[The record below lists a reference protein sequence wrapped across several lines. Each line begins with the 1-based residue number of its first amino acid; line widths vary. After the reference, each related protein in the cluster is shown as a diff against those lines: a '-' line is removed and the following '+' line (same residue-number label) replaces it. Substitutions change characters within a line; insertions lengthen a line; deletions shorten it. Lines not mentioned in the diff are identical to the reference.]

1 MKKWIGIILLAGGC
15 ATTPDYKTP
24 PAPAV
29 TGYTASPMQTGGG
42 DTQRLVEGATV
53 APSWWQ
59 AFGSA
64 KLDALIEQALLASPT
79 LEAAHATL
87 RQAQHTYA
95 ARSGDTRYPQVDAAL
110 GASRRRFT
118 GAANGQPGAENT
130 FNLYGASVS
139 LHYDADLFGGNRRA
153 LDALAAQTT
162 HRQWQLEQA
171 RLMLVSS
178 VAATA
183 ITQAKWTARIETSAR
198 VLEALTG
205 QLALTRRQRELGAAS
220 DRDVLALQEQAAQ
233 AEAAIPVLRQARD
246 QASHLL
252 AELAGTVPSEAGLPA
267 FTLDDF
273 TLPPE
278 LPLQMP
284 SEWVRR
290 RPDIRAAEALLQASV
305 AEHAVAIARL
315 YPQLVIGAD
324 IGSQSLDADKLFSPG
339 TLVWGLAGQ
348 LVQPLFSRG
357 RRSQA
362 RAAEAGFDAA
372 AAHYRQTV
380 LQAFREVA
388 DVLRALEHNRDVLTA
403 QTAAQTAATE
413 ALALMQRRQALGA
426 ASDLEVLAAR
436 QRAETIRTETIN
448 AQAQR
453 LADTVAFFTA
463 MGGGGSD

>member
-153 LDALAAQTT
+153 LVALAAQAA
-162 HRQWQLEQA
+162 HRQRQLEQV
-171 RLMLVSS
+171 RLMGADS
-178 VAATA
+178 VAAAA
-183 ITQAKWTARIETSAR
+183 IT
-198 VLEALTG
+198 
-205 QLALTRRQRELGAAS
+205 LA
-220 DRDVLALQEQAAQ
+220 
-233 AEAAIPVLRQARD
+233 
-246 QASHLL
+246 
-252 AELAGTVPSEAGLPA
+252 
-267 FTLDDF
+267 
-273 TLPPE
+273 
-278 LPLQMP
+278 
-284 SEWVRR
+284 
-290 RPDIRAAEALLQASV
+290 
-305 AEHAVAIARL
+305 
-315 YPQLVIGAD
+315 
-324 IGSQSLDADKLFSPG
+324 
-339 TLVWGLAGQ
+339 
-348 LVQPLFSRG
+348 
-357 RRSQA
+357 
-362 RAAEAGFDAA
+362 
-372 AAHYRQTV
+372 
-380 LQAFREVA
+380 
-388 DVLRALEHNRDVLTA
+388 N
-403 QTAAQTAATE
+403 
-413 ALALMQRRQALGA
+413 
-426 ASDLEVLAAR
+426 
-436 QRAETIRTETIN
+436 
-448 AQAQR
+448 
-453 LADTVAFFTA
+453 
-463 MGGGGSD
+463 